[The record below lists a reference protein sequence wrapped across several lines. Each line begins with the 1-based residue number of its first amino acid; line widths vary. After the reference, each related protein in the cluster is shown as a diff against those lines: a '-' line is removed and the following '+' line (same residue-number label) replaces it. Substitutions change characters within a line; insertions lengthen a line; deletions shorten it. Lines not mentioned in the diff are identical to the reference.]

1 MRVGASL
8 VILAACGGG
17 SPPEIHGLA
26 DQTATVGR
34 ELVIQIDATDADG
47 GRISYG
53 VHADISLQGTAMLTT
68 APSGMGVFRWTPLAE
83 QVGTHSFDFTASD
96 GANTTTVT
104 IQINVMAAVG
114 SAPVFRQPLGTG
126 TVLTGPCADLSI
138 VIEDMDSATVTI
150 AQEPP
155 VIDGAQLT
163 IVDGL
168 DATWHWCPTPLQ
180 ISQSNRYTLELS
192 ADDGDNART
201 IKDYVLVL
209 GGGGMPHV
217 VINEIDYDNVGTDTA
232 EYVELVNP
240 STATAD
246 LAGLRLVLVNGATN
260 QQYDSIDLSP
270 AGSLAGGEY
279 LVIGGSNVTVPPS
292 AKKLDP
298 VWTLD
303 QIQNGSPDG
312 LAIVDPVT
320 QTVLDALSYE
330 GPITAATLTDF
341 TQPVSLVEGNA
352 LPSNVADSNTVT
364 RSLCRNPNG
373 QDTNDAGTD
382 WTTCATLTPGT
393 ANVP

>member
-1 MRVGASL
+1 VRVGASL

-26 DQTATVGR
+26 DQTATVGQ

-240 STATAD
+240 SAATAD